1 MRIFATLKKRW
12 QMAKVA
18 LAVDIGATKVALAL
32 VDRDLAVH
40 KKTELII
47 GNSTKDSLW
56 RSIEENALPL
66 IAGLNGDLLGVGI
79 GSAGPL
85 HLDIGA
91 ISPVNIPIWRKYPI
105 VEQFRLLSGS
115 NHVVLHGDAMALA
128 HAEHVLGAGRGS
140 ENMLGMVVSTGVGG
154 GLIIENKVFTGDTG
168 NASFIGHQTIN
179 FDGEKCACG
188 RNGCVEV
195 YASGPRMVA
204 IARLRGWSSGESFV
218 DLAEDARS
226 GNAIALEVID
236 EGARALAIGIIN
248 TLGNLDITTVV
259 VGGGVS
265 QAGDVYWEPLRRH
278 VKNESKYAGFLN
290 EIVLRPAELNR
301 DAGLIGAALGV
312 LDGKF
317 VLV

>member
-1 MRIFATLKKRW
+1 MP
-12 QMAKVA
+12 KVA

-32 VDRDLAVH
+32 VDHDFAVH
-40 KKTELII
+40 NKKELMI
-47 GNSTKDSLW
+47 GNSTSDDLW
-56 RSIEENALPL
+56 RSITESAGSL
-66 IAGLNGDLLGVGI
+66 IAGLNGNLLGVGI

-85 HLDIGA
+85 HIEIGA

-105 VEQFRLLSGS
+105 VEKFRDLSGS
-115 NHVVLHGDAMALA
+115 DNVVLHGDAMALA

-140 ENMLGMVVSTGVGG
+140 ENMLGMVVSAGVGG
-154 GLIIENKVFTGDTG
+154 GLIIDNKVFTGDTG

-179 FDGEKCACG
+179 FDGELCVCG

-204 IARLRGWSSGESFV
+204 IAQTRGWSGGNTFV
-218 DLAEDARS
+218 DLAADARKGDEIS
-226 GNAIALEVID
+226 LTVID

-265 QAGDVYWEPLRRH
+265 QAGEIYWGPLRHH
-278 VKNESKYAGFLN
+278 VKNESRYSGFLN
-290 EIVLRPAELNR
+290 GIILRPAELHR

-312 LDGKF
+312 LDGNS